1 MKLLVSGATTFN
13 NCVIKAHRCFYLCS
27 QSSES
32 GDGQTRESQEGED
45 KSESN
50 QKQYAHFVLLYK
62 GLVYSSHIFLI
73 SNQLRPNFKSTVFS

>member
-13 NCVIKAHRCFYLCS
+13 NPVIKAHRCFYLCS

-50 QKQYAHFVLLYK
+50 QKQTKICPLCTFVQWTSL
-62 GLVYSSHIFLI
+62 
-73 SNQLRPNFKSTVFS
+73 Q

>member
-13 NCVIKAHRCFYLCS
+13 NCVIKAHKCFYLCS

-50 QKQYAHFVLLYK
+50 QKQTRICPLCTFVQRTSL
-62 GLVYSSHIFLI
+62 
-73 SNQLRPNFKSTVFS
+73 Q